1 MKNLKLFLPLLLIFA
16 LTNISCS
23 VYQTIVNISRLKFKL
38 GVVNNFT
45 LGGINLN
52 NKKSVSDFN
61 AMELLKLTASFT
73 NGSMPASFTL
83 NVNAVNPNDGTG
95 GYQKTN
101 ATIVAFPWRLMIN
114 DKETISGDLGAPFS
128 VPGTGEVAVIP
139 IQINVDLYKFFKDN
153 NYQDIINLAMN
164 LSGSGPSGSTNLALY
179 AKPTVSSPI
188 GNITYPQEL
197 KIVNLD
203 YTK

>member
-1 MKNLKLFLPLLLIFA
+1 MKNLKLFLPLLLLFA

-45 LGGINLN
+45 LGGINLT
-52 NKKSVSDFN
+52 NKKSINDFN
-61 AMELLKLTASFT
+61 ALEIVKLTASFT

-95 GYQKTN
+95 GYQKTD
-101 ATIVAFPWRLMIN
+101 ASIVAFPWRLMIN
-114 DKETISGDLGAPFS
+114 DKETVSGDLGAPFS
-128 VPGTGEVAVIP
+128 VPGTGDAAVIP
-139 IQINVDLYKFFKDN
+139 LQINVDLYKFFKDN
-153 NYQDIINLAMN
+153 NYQDIINLALN
-164 LSGSGPSGSTNLALY
+164 LSGSGPAGSTNLALY

-197 KIVNLD
+197 KIVNYD